1 MRPLLIYI
9 KTIDKRQ
16 SPLISP
22 PRISINRMEKCKVNQ
37 TSEQIRNKS
46 FRIEMAEAFLKTLE
60 DFEQE
65 WLDLGKE
72 FEVVFDSG

>member
-1 MRPLLIYI
+1 MRPPLIYI
-9 KTIDKRQ
+9 QSIDNRQ
-16 SPLISP
+16 SLLISP
-22 PRISINRMEKCKVNQ
+22 PRISINRMDKCKVNHRLQ
-37 TSEQIRNKS
+37 NKS

>member
-22 PRISINRMEKCKVNQ
+22 PRIGINRMDKCKVNQ

-60 DFEQE
+60 DFVQE

>member
-16 SPLISP
+16 SLLISP
-22 PRISINRMEKCKVNQ
+22 PRISINRMDKCKVNQ